1 MNLITSLTARIEEYR
16 TTNKKPCKNYATEAA
31 AERATAA
38 VAMTAGRHFYARADG
53 AAESARYVV
62 FYVQPW
68 GRWVGAIGMT
78 ELLHRSTSTGGYLG
92 ICGEFFTY

>member
-1 MNLITSLTARIEEYR
+1 MNPITSLTARIEEYR

-53 AAESARYVV
+53 AA
-62 FYVQPW
+62 
-68 GRWVGAIGMT
+68 G
-78 ELLHRSTSTGGYLG
+78 
-92 ICGEFFTY
+92 